1 MRVLSRLIP
10 LCLSLSYLTK
20 IGDVRTIKNA
30 RLYFSPE
37 PMGIRWGGVPL
48 IFWMFRLTFGT
59 EWHTE
64 LHLCVTWERCL
75 CSLSHIGVGRGK
87 VGIFDKNKP
96 QQVQRVGRGGERNK
110 FWYLSF
116 LALSWKVKYMH
127 WWHHRFIYNEHYI
140 TALISGWEWAWLY
153 ASFVLEV

>member
-1 MRVLSRLIP
+1 MPQLILSNQDWGCQDYKECTAILQPRAN
-10 LCLSLSYLTK
+10 
-20 IGDVRTIKNA
+20 GDK
-30 RLYFSPE
+30 
-37 PMGIRWGGVPL
+37 MGGGVPL

-96 QQVQRVGRGGERNK
+96 QQVQRV
-110 FWYLSF
+110 
-116 LALSWKVKYMH
+116 
-127 WWHHRFIYNEHYI
+127 
-140 TALISGWEWAWLY
+140 
-153 ASFVLEV
+153 